1 MTIVIFG
8 SINLDL
14 TAYVSN
20 LPLPGQTVHADR
32 HVIALGGKGANQA
45 VAVKLFS
52 TDKVLFVAAIG
63 NDIFGK
69 KVQSELESF
78 GLDLDELVVVNEPT
92 GIALINVD
100 MEGQNTISVVGGAN
114 MSWSNSGPDPKIF
127 ENSSV
132 ALFQLEVPLAAV
144 RSAMIAARSHGAYVI
159 LDPAP
164 AAKGAAIQELLSL
177 ADAVTP
183 NESECE
189 AIIGWRPDSLAQ
201 AEQAAQELVKLGV
214 GFAIVKLGSC
224 GLAYACA
231 NGQSGSLAPFVVKAC
246 DSVSAGDA
254 FCGALAVAISEKME
268 LIDTLRF
275 ASAAGALTA
284 TKMGAAGSIPSRVEL
299 QEILSQP

>member
-52 TDKVLFVAAIG
+52 SDKVRFVAAIG

-69 KVQSELESF
+69 KVQSEFENF

-100 MEGQNTISVVGGAN
+100 MEAQNTISVVGGAN
-114 MSWSNSGPDPKIF
+114 MSWSDSGPDPKVF
-127 ENSSV
+127 KNSSV
-132 ALFQLEVPLAAV
+132 ALFQLEVPITAV
-144 RSAMIAARSHGAYVI
+144 RSAMIAARSHGAYII

-164 AAKGAAIQELLSL
+164 AVKGAAIQELLSL

-201 AEQAAQELVKLGV
+201 AETAAQELVGLGIEL
-214 GFAIVKLGSC
+214 AIVKLGSR
-224 GLAYACA
+224 GLAYACVT
-231 NGQSGSLAPFVVKAC
+231 GQSGSLAPFVVEAC
-246 DSVSAGDA
+246 DSVAAGDA

-268 LIDTLRF
+268 LVDTLRF

-284 TKMGAAGSIPSRVEL
+284 TKMGAAASIPSRAEIV
-299 QEILSQP
+299 EILNQP